1 MKTLLTTL
9 VEMDEEQLHEVF
21 KLIDSGN
28 KGYITCEDLRA
39 ISRIDC
45 NVEQVANLLNL
56 GPNSSLSF
64 DKFKRKILSYSNS
77 NNNKENVKPD
87 QYEAVGESVKHVK
100 KTLTPKR
107 RRNGGDSDAVDDIVN
122 RFKSLL
128 NRMEDIFEQSYPG
141 KSFTSA
147 DEMIQRGGNS
157 SSTSISRPL
166 RRSITPESLSVE
178 AVATSFGTLVD
189 ERNSQRRLEV
199 TELEKSNLKLQL
211 DLASERIELADKS
224 LQVTSLSLSSFE
236 LLNLHFESHFF

>member
-1 MKTLLTTL
+1 
-9 VEMDEEQLHEVF
+9 MDDEKLYEVF
-21 KLIDSGN
+21 KLIDSDD
-28 KGYITCEDLRA
+28 KGYITAEDLRA

-56 GPNSSLSF
+56 GPNSNLSF
-64 DKFKRKILSYSNS
+64 DKFKRKILSYANS

-128 NRMEDIFEQSYPG
+128 DRMEDIFEESYPG
-141 KSFTSA
+141 KSFKSA
-147 DEMIQRGGNS
+147 DDIIQRGGNS

-166 RRSITPESLSVE
+166 QRNITPESLSVE
-178 AVATSFGTLVD
+178 AVAASFGNLVD
-189 ERNSQRRLEV
+189 ERNFQRRLEV
-199 TELEKSNLKLQL
+199 TESEKSNLKLQL
-211 DLASERIELADKS
+211 DLASERIELAEKS
-224 LQVTSLSLSSFE
+224 LQVTLLSLSSFE
-236 LLNLHFESHFF
+236 LLIFECSFFYSNFQFLFC